1 MRTMISPSRQD
12 TGNINKWPEP
22 NLFMPRRKSGKKS
35 GSDVE
40 LSYFDLN
47 QLELAFINRA
57 LRNPRAKTP
66 PVVEIGKKKRIL
78 ELQKKNLERLCRKM
92 KKERRAPQLEKELR
106 KILDGKRLLSLR
118 CLMFR

>member
-1 MRTMISPSRQD
+1 
-12 TGNINKWPEP
+12 
-22 NLFMPRRKSGKKS
+22 MPRSKSGKRS
-35 GSDVE
+35 SSSVDV
-40 LSYFDLN
+40 SYFDLN

-78 ELQKKNLERLCRKM
+78 ELQKKNLMRICKKM
-92 KKERRAPQLEKELR
+92 KKERGASALESELKR
-106 KILDGKRLLSLR
+106 ILGGRRLLSLR

>member
-1 MRTMISPSRQD
+1 
-12 TGNINKWPEP
+12 
-22 NLFMPRRKSGKKS
+22 MPRRKSGKRS

-57 LRNPRAKTP
+57 LRNPRVKTP

-78 ELQKKNLERLCRKM
+78 ELQKKNLMRLCTKM
-92 KKERRAPQLEKELR
+92 RKERRAPQLEKELKR
-106 KILDGKRLLSLR
+106 ILGGKRLLSLR